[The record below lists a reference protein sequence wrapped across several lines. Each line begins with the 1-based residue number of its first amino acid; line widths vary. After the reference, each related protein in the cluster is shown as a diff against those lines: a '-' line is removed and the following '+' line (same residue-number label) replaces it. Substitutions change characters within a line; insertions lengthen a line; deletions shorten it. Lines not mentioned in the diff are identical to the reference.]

1 MAMPPRPAANVDLF
15 DTYFRRADLDRDGRI
30 SGQEAVS
37 FFQASGLPK
46 NVLAQ
51 IWTYA
56 DQNHIGFLGR
66 AEFYNALK
74 LITVAQSKRELTPE
88 LVKAAL
94 FGPASSKIPAPQ
106 INLSAVPAQQPVAG
120 SAPFNRQA
128 STNVPP
134 VSQNPGVQ
142 GPQPQPLL
150 NVHVNVHSA
159 PPPPGNSVV
168 RPDQQ
173 SHGLGSGQRQETS
186 ALGSNGGLVGVT
198 GLSSSSRSLVGVAPH
213 TTSQGS
219 AFTSAPVG
227 SVPPGAAARPPRPPG
242 PSAQMQPQIPSRG
255 FRPPNVSG
263 IASHS
268 QTPWPKLTQSDIQKY
283 TRVFVEV
290 DTDRDGKIGGIQA
303 RDLFLSWRL
312 PREILKQVWDLS
324 DQDTDSMLSLKEF
337 CIALYLMER
346 YREGRPLPPALPNNI
361 LLDFG
366 TIVQPM
372 PGYNSGIL
380 KSTPGRQQQQQPGKP
395 GPGVHERPPSTGPR
409 QPLPDLAPPT
419 EDTQPVQQ
427 KSRVPIL
434 EKHLVDQLSK
444 EEQDA
449 LNSKFREATESEKKV
464 EELEKEIMES
474 RQKIEFFRAKMQEL
488 VLYKSRCDNHINEI
502 IERASADKRE
512 VELLSKKYEEKYK
525 QMGDVA
531 SKLTIEE
538 ATFRDIQEKKME
550 LYKAIVKMEQ
560 DGGDDGVTQGHADR
574 IQQEIDVLV
583 KSLNERCKKYGLRA
597 RPTSLVELPFGW
609 QPGIQEAVPDWDE
622 DWDKFEDEGFSFV
635 KELTLDVQNVIAPP
649 KTKSTSLSKE
659 VTTDKTASSP
669 VSGKTQ
675 ADETLDKDK
684 DALENGTE
692 HKKTE
697 DNAVESAPNSPAAG
711 TPSESPSK
719 ESTGSHFKT
728 NEREQSSP
736 RFDKTESEHKGGD
749 SISGDNRHDEPK
761 WGRFDASDVADSL
774 WGFNTDTATKDT
786 ERGNHADADA
796 GNHNDNYFFDSGEFN
811 LNPIKTGSSQE
822 NWSLPKKSS
831 FMFDES
837 VPSTPL
843 NGGNS
848 PLYGQGADYSFDK
861 ISRFDSF
868 NMSDG
873 GLFQP
878 PETPS
883 TLDFGQKEF
892 SRFDSMRSTSDFDQG
907 REFSRFDSM
916 RSSNDFDHGKEFS
929 RFDSMSSSSN
939 FDGGRDFSN
948 FDVMSNPGNFDNSKE
963 FSRFDSMRSTSN
975 YDVGEKSF
983 SRFDSMRSTQDFNPT
998 HGFPSFDDPDPFGS
1012 TGPFKSSFESETPR
1026 SEYNS
1031 WGVSETPR
1039 RDSNNWGVSETPRRD
1054 SDSWSVS
1061 DPFGSTGP
1069 FKTSF
1074 DAETPRR
1081 TSFDSETPRTTFDS
1095 ETPRSTNN
1103 WSAF

>member
-1 MAMPPRPAANVDLF
+1 MAMPPRPAENVDLF
-15 DTYFRRADLDRDGRI
+15 DAYFRRADLDRDGRI
-30 SGQEAVS
+30 SGQEAVA
-37 FFQASGLPK
+37 FLQASGLPK

-56 DQNHIGFLGR
+56 DQNRIGSLGR
-66 AEFYNALK
+66 AEFYNTLK
-74 LITVAQSKRELTPE
+74 LVTVAQSKKELTPD

-94 FGPASSKIPAPQ
+94 YGPASSKIPAPQ

-120 SAPFNRQA
+120 SSPAPPQIG
-128 STNVPP
+128 TNAPP
-134 VSQNPGVQ
+134 VFQNPGVR
-142 GPQPQPLL
+142 GPQPLPNA
-150 NVHVNVHSA
+150 NVNMQIA
-159 PPPPGNSVV
+159 PSPGNSVV
-168 RPDQQ
+168 RANQQ
-173 SHGLGSGQRQETS
+173 SHAYGPVRPNQQSLGPSG
-186 ALGSNGGLVGVT
+186 AGLVGAT
-198 GLSSSSRSLVGVAPH
+198 GLSNSTRPLVGVASQP
-213 TTSQGS
+213 TSQGN
-219 AFTSAPVG
+219 AFTGMQAGSAP
-227 SVPPGAAARPPRPPG
+227 PGVAARPPKPPG
-242 PSAQMQPQIPSRG
+242 PSPVMQQQIPNRS

-263 IASHS
+263 ISSYS
-268 QTPWPKLTQSDIQKY
+268 QTSWPKLTQSDIQKY

-324 DQDTDSMLSLKEF
+324 DQDNDSMLSLKEF

-346 YREGRPLPPALPNNI
+346 FREGRPLPHALPNNI
-361 LLDFG
+361 LLDFS
-366 TIVQPM
+366 TIVQPT

-380 KSTPGRQQQQQPGKP
+380 KSTPGKQQQPGKP
-395 GPGVHERPPSTGPR
+395 GPGAHERPPSTGPR
-409 QPLPDLAPPT
+409 QPLPDLASPT
-419 EDTQPVQQ
+419 TLETHQQ

-449 LNSKFREATESEKKV
+449 LNSKFGEATESEKKV
-464 EELEKEIMES
+464 EDLEKEITES
-474 RQKIEFFRAKMQEL
+474 RQKIEFYRAKMQEL
-488 VLYKSRCDNHINEI
+488 VLYKSRCDNHINDI
-502 IERASADKRE
+502 LERASADKRE

-525 QMGDVA
+525 QMGVVA

-560 DGGDDGVTQGHADR
+560 DGGDDGVTQAHADR
-574 IQQEIDVLV
+574 IQQEIDELV

-597 RPTSLVELPFGW
+597 RPASLVELPFGW
-609 QPGIQEAVPDWDE
+609 QPGIQEEVADWDG
-622 DWDKFEDEGFSFV
+622 DWDKFDDEGFSLV

-649 KTKSTSLSKE
+649 KAKSTVTPKVVPTAEIASPPPSADNAQSEKSSSNDKE
-659 VTTDKTASSP
+659 AI
-669 VSGKTQ
+669 
-675 ADETLDKDK
+675 
-684 DALENGTE
+684 ENGTDS
-692 HKKTE
+692 KKNE
-697 DNAVESAPNSPAAG
+697 DSGVESAPSSPAAV
-711 TPSESPSK
+711 TASKSSSK
-719 ESTGSHFKT
+719 ESTDSHFKKS
-728 NEREQSSP
+728 ESEQASP
-736 RFDKTESEHKGGD
+736 RFDKTESEHKGGV
-749 SISGDNRHDEPK
+749 SSHSGDNRHDEPK
-761 WGRFDASDVADSL
+761 WGRFDASEEADSL
-774 WGFNTDTATKDT
+774 WGFNGDTTAKETDH
-786 ERGNHADADA
+786 ENHVESDA
-796 GNHNDNYFFDSGEFN
+796 GNHNNDYFFDSGDFN
-811 LNPIKTGSSQE
+811 LNPIKTGPSQAE
-822 NWSLPKKSS
+822 WSLPKKST
-831 FMFDES
+831 FTFDES

-848 PLYGQGADYSFDK
+848 PLYGQGSDYSFDK
-861 ISRFDSF
+861 FSRFDSF
-868 NMSDG
+868 NMSDS

-883 TLDFGQKEF
+883 SLGFGQREFARFDSMRSTNDFDQGRDF
-892 SRFDSMRSTSDFDQG
+892 SRFDSMRST
-907 REFSRFDSM
+907 
-916 RSSNDFDHGKEFS
+916 NDFDHGKVLS

-948 FDVMSNPGNFDNSKE
+948 FDSVSSTGNFDNGKE
-963 FSRFDSMRSTSN
+963 FSCFDSMRSTSN
-975 YDVGEKSF
+975 YDVGQGAF

-998 HGFPSFDDPDPFGS
+998 HGFPSLDDPDPFGS

-1039 RDSNNWGVSETPRRD
+1039 RDSNTWGVAETPRRD

-1081 TSFDSETPRTTFDS
+1081 TSFDSETPRKTSFDS

>member
-15 DTYFRRADLDRDGRI
+15 DAYFRRADLDRDGRI
-30 SGQEAVS
+30 SGQEAVA
-37 FFQASGLPK
+37 FLQASGLPK

-56 DQNHIGFLGR
+56 DQNRIGFLGR

-74 LITVAQSKRELTPE
+74 LVTVAQSKKELTPD

-94 FGPASSKIPAPQ
+94 YGPASTKIPVPQ

-120 SAPFNRQA
+120 SAPAPHQIGN
-128 STNVPP
+128 NLLPI
-134 VSQNPGVQ
+134 SQNPGIR
-142 GPQPQPLL
+142 GPQPPPNA
-150 NVHVNVHSA
+150 NVTLQSA
-159 PPPPGNSVV
+159 PSPGNSVV
-168 RPDQQ
+168 RPNQQ
-173 SHGLGSGQRQETS
+173 SHGSGLVRPNQQSLGPSVS
-186 ALGSNGGLVGVT
+186 GLVGIT
-198 GLSSSSRSLVGVAPH
+198 GSTRPLVGVASQPA
-213 TTSQGS
+213 SQGS
-219 AFTSAPVG
+219 GFAGMQAGSAP
-227 SVPPGAAARPPRPPG
+227 PGVAARPPRPPG
-242 PSAQMQPQIPSRG
+242 TSPVMQPQIPNRS
-255 FRPPNVSG
+255 FRPPNVPGVVSD
-263 IASHS
+263 S

-324 DQDTDSMLSLKEF
+324 DQDNDSMLSLKEF

-346 YREGRPLPPALPNNI
+346 FREGRPLPQVLPNNI
-361 LLDFG
+361 LLDSRN
-366 TIVQPM
+366 IVQPP
-372 PGYNSGIL
+372 PGYNTGIL
-380 KSTPGRQQQQQPGKP
+380 KSTLVKQQQPGKP
-395 GPGVHERPPSTGPR
+395 EPGGHERPPSTGPR

-419 EDTQPVQQ
+419 TEETHQQ

-449 LNSKFREATESEKKV
+449 LNSKFHEATESEKKV
-464 EELEKEIMES
+464 EELEKEIKES
-474 RQKIEFFRAKMQEL
+474 RQKIEFYRAKMQEL

-550 LYKAIVKMEQ
+550 LYKSIVKMEQ
-560 DGGDDGVTQGHADR
+560 DGGDDGVTQAHADH
-574 IQQEIDVLV
+574 IQQEIDELV

-609 QPGIQEAVPDWDE
+609 QPGIQEEVADWDE

-635 KELTLDVQNVIAPP
+635 KELTIDVKNVIAPL
-649 KTKSTSLSKE
+649 KAKSTLITKE
-659 VTTDKTASSP
+659 VPASESESPPPSAENPQSDKSSSKYKGA
-669 VSGKTQ
+669 V
-675 ADETLDKDK
+675 D
-684 DALENGTE
+684 NGTD
-692 HKKTE
+692 HKKVE
-697 DNAVESAPNSPAAG
+697 DSGVTSAPSSPAAG
-711 TPSESPSK
+711 TASESPSK
-719 ESTGSHFKT
+719 ESTDLHFKKS
-728 NEREQSSP
+728 EHEQASP

-749 SISGDNRHDEPK
+749 SVHSGDNRHDEPK
-761 WGRFDASDVADSL
+761 WGRFDASEEADSL
-774 WGFNTDTATKDT
+774 WGFSGATTAKETHN
-786 ERGNHADADA
+786 GNHVKTDA
-796 GNHNDNYFFDSGEFN
+796 GNHSDNCFFDYGDFN
-811 LNPIKTGSSQE
+811 LNPIKTGSSQAE
-822 NWSLPKKSS
+822 WSLPKKSTFS
-831 FMFDES
+831 FDES

-848 PLYGQGADYSFDK
+848 PVYGQGSDYSFDK
-861 ISRFDSF
+861 FSRFDSF

-883 TLDFGQKEF
+883 TLDFGKREF
-892 SRFDSMRSTSDFDQG
+892 ARFDSMRSTSDFDQG

-916 RSSNDFDHGKEFS
+916 RSSNDFDHSKEFS
-929 RFDSMSSSSN
+929 RFDSMSTSSN
-939 FDGGRDFSN
+939 FDGGRDFSI
-948 FDVMSNPGNFDNSKE
+948 FDSMSSTGNFDNGKE

-975 YDVGEKSF
+975 YDVGPGAF
-983 SRFDSMRSTQDFNPT
+983 SRFDSMRSTQDFNPSP
-998 HGFPSFDDPDPFGS
+998 GFPSFDDPDSFGS
-1012 TGPFKSSFESETPR
+1012 TGPFKSSYESETPR

-1039 RDSNNWGVSETPRRD
+1039 ID

-1074 DAETPRR
+1074 DAETPKR
-1081 TSFDSETPRTTFDS
+1081 TSFDSETPK
-1095 ETPRSTNN
+1095 STNN